1 MRLNMTR
8 RRKPSPPDIK
18 EEIATSS
25 YETPPVKKNKTEKI
39 DEFIDLTNDD
49 EFVDSSKDLKLSKLD
64 FAPAEKFQ
72 HPYSSTSAKPK
83 PKPEFIRPELRLP
96 TISKPP
102 ARGSVAST
110 TSKTSSD
117 SYESYTY
124 GKKRGRGFILA
135 EEDSEEESSASDEEK

>member
-1 MRLNMTR
+1 MTR

-25 YETPPVKKNKTEKI
+25 YETPPVKKNKKAKK
-39 DEFIDLTNDD
+39 DDVIDLTNDD
-49 EFVDSSKDLKLSKLD
+49 EFVDSSKDLKLSDLD
-64 FAPAEKFQ
+64 IKPAEKIQ
-72 HPYSSTSAKPK
+72 HPYSSISEKPK
-83 PKPEFIRPELRLP
+83 PKPEFITRLPP
-96 TISKPP
+96 TISKPS

-124 GKKRGRGFILA
+124 GKKRGRGFIQA
-135 EEDSEEESSASDEEK
+135 EEDSEEESSASDEEN

>member
-1 MRLNMTR
+1 MTR

-25 YETPPVKKNKTEKI
+25 YETPPVKKKKKAKKDDVI
-39 DEFIDLTNDD
+39 DDLTNDD
-49 EFVDSSKDLKLSKLD
+49 EFVDSSKDLKLSDLD
-64 FAPAEKFQ
+64 IKPAEKIQ
-72 HPYSSTSAKPK
+72 HPYSSISEKPK
-83 PKPEFIRPELRLP
+83 PKPEFIRPESRLPP
-96 TISKPP
+96 TISKPS
-102 ARGSVAST
+102 ARGSVASST